1 MECLKGKTLAIVD
14 VETSGTSATESRIIE
29 IGILRIEDGVC
40 VETYRTCI
48 NPGRPVS
55 SWILALTGIRQ
66 EELDPAPEF
75 EDVAETVARL
85 LDGAIFVA
93 HNARFD
99 YSFIKNEFARV
110 GHRFNAKCLCT
121 VRLSR
126 MLFPRSRKHDL
137 SSIIARYKFDAG
149 ARHRAFDD
157 AHVLWQFLQYAHTKK
172 EAQLGPAITELL
184 KGHTLPAFLD
194 TRTIKGLPE
203 APGVYLFFGED
214 NEPLYVGKSR
224 NIKTRVLS
232 HFSGGP
238 ASSKEAMMGRHIVR
252 VEARE
257 TAGEL
262 SALLLESSLI
272 KSMSPRYNR
281 MLVRKKEIVIARRHS
296 VRGYASLMLERV
308 PGIVPEEHA
317 SVLGVFRS
325 VMQAKEFLS
334 TAASAYELC
343 PKILGTEKGNGPC
356 FSHQIGKCKGACG
369 NLEEPE
375 AYNTRFEKAFYARRI
390 HAWPYKGPIVIEE
403 SREGA
408 GSHSFVLD
416 NWCLIGDIKVSE
428 DDVAFHA
435 ARPEFDHDSYKI
447 FARYLRNPASAR
459 AVRRI
464 SRDELRQLV
473 THEAGEPVIH

>member
-1 MECLKGKTLAIVD
+1 MECLKDRTLAIVD

-29 IGILRIEDGVC
+29 IGILRIENGVC

-75 EDVAETVARL
+75 EDVADTVARL

-99 YSFIKNEFARV
+99 YSFVKNEFARI
-110 GHRFNAKCLCT
+110 GHKFNAKCLCT

-157 AHVLWQFLQYAHTKK
+157 ANVLWQFLQYAHEKK
-172 EAQLGPAITELL
+172 QAALGPAINELL

-194 TRTIKGLPE
+194 TRTIKNLPE

-238 ASSKEAMMGRHIVR
+238 GSSKEALMGRHIVR

-262 SALLLESSLI
+262 SALLLESSLV

-281 MLVRKKEIVIARRHS
+281 MLVRRKEIVIARRTT
-296 VRGYASLMLERV
+296 VNGYASLTLERV
-308 PGIVPEEHA
+308 PGILPEEHA

-334 TAASAYELC
+334 TAAAAYALC
-343 PKILGTEKGNGPC
+343 SKILGTEKGKGPC
-356 FSHQIGKCKGACG
+356 FSSQIGKCNGACEG
-369 NLEEPE
+369 REERDV
-375 AYNTRFEKAFYARRI
+375 YNERFEHAFFARRI
-390 HAWPYKGPIVIEE
+390 QAWPYGGPIVVEE
-403 SREGA
+403 RRNG

-416 NWCLIGDIKVSE
+416 NWCLIGDIRVSE
-428 DDVAFHA
+428 DDVAFRA

-447 FARYLRNPASAR
+447 FARYLRNPAHAR
-459 AVRRI
+459 LVRRL
-464 SRDELRQLV
+464 SHSEFRDLV
-473 THEAGEPVIH
+473 ALDAGELVIQ

>member
-14 VETSGTSATESRIIE
+14 VETSGTSATDSRVIE

-55 SWILALTGIRQ
+55 SWILSLTGIRQ
-66 EELDPAPEF
+66 SELDPAPAF

-99 YSFIKNEFARV
+99 YAFIKNEFSRI
-110 GHRFNAKCLCT
+110 GHKFNAKCLCT

-126 MLFPRSRKHDL
+126 MLFPKARKHDL
-137 SSIIARYKFDAG
+137 SSIITRYGFDAG
-149 ARHRAFDD
+149 NRHRAFDD
-157 AHVLWQFLQYAHTKK
+157 ANVLWQFLQYAQEKRA
-172 EAQLGPAITELL
+172 AQIGPAIAEIL

-194 TRTIKGLPE
+194 TRTIKSMPE
-203 APGVYLFFGED
+203 GPGVYLFFGED

-238 ASSKEAMMGRHIVR
+238 ASSKEALMGRHIRR
-252 VEARE
+252 VETRE

-262 SALLLESSLI
+262 SALLLESSLV

-281 MLVRKKEIVIARRHS
+281 QLLRRREITIARS
-296 VRGYASLMLERV
+296 TNVRGYDSVELARV
-308 PGIVPEEHA
+308 PGIAPEEHA
-317 SVLGVFRS
+317 SVLGVFRNLT
-325 VMQAKEFLS
+325 QAKEFLAE
-334 TAASAYELC
+334 AARMYALC
-343 PKILGTEKGNGPC
+343 PKLLGTEKG
-356 FSHQIGKCKGACG
+356 KGACFAHQLG
-369 NLEEPE
+369 TCHGACLGSESSDS
-375 AYNTRFEKAFYARRI
+375 YNERVAQAFFARRI
-390 HAWPYKGPIVIEE
+390 RAWPYPGPILIEE
-403 SREGA
+403 HRAGV

-416 NWCLIGDIKVSE
+416 NWCLIGDIRVSE
-428 DDVAFHA
+428 DDVAVYA
-435 ARPEFDHDSYKI
+435 KKPEFDHDSYKI
-447 FARYLRNPASAR
+447 FARYVRDPAH
-459 AVRRI
+459 RRSI
-464 SRDELRQLV
+464 RRLTQDEFRRLIAA
-473 THEAGEPVIH
+473 EAGEPVIQ